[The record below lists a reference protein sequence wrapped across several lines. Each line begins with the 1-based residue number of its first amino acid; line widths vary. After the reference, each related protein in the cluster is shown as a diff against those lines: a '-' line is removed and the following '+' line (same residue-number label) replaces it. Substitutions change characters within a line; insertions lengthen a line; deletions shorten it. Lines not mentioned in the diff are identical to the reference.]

1 MAENGVPKGDGRT
14 QGPPK
19 GSPMDSPWT
28 GAPIPQ
34 GDSTKRPIPA
44 DEVRQRIERITGSTN
59 NSLTRNDPGF
69 QNPSDALDA
78 GTRARSAIVYRD
90 VPIVTIQN
98 SWTVPEVRTALWSH
112 MSGIFEMSGQLMDSM
127 LGDDRV
133 QATLGSRV

>member
-78 GTRARSAIVYRD
+78 GTRARSSTATFR
-90 VPIVTIQN
+90 
-98 SWTVPEVRTALWSH
+98 SSRFRTRGPSPRFGPR
-112 MSGIFEMSGQLMDSM
+112 SG
-127 LGDDRV
+127 R
-133 QATLGSRV
+133 T